1 MVMLKAAL
9 AFAAAVSACPLPSSI
24 AYSVEDDT
32 RKVKAIL
39 EVIDRDVSD
48 TSIYVDDV
56 VHMAQG
62 SRAITSKAELHKV
75 LAAEATYGRSQM
87 KHELV
92 TINSYPDMVLTQ
104 GRVKGEWHPADGAE
118 PTPFETN
125 NVITFRRLP
134 DGSLKVWQVIFNRV
148 ELSRYEAR

>member
-1 MVMLKAAL
+1 MLMMAL
-9 AFAAAVSACPLPSSI
+9 ALAVAVPDCAPRNSPG
-24 AYSVEDDT
+24 YSVESDT

-39 EVIDRDVSD
+39 KVIDRDVTD

-62 SRAITSKAELHKV
+62 SRAITNKAELRKT

-87 KHELV
+87 THELV
-92 TINSYPDMVLTQ
+92 TINSYPAMVLTR
-104 GRVKGEWHPADGAE
+104 GRVKGTWHPANGAE
-118 PTPFETN
+118 PVPFETN

-134 DGSLKVWQVIFNRV
+134 DGSLRVWQVIFNRV
-148 ELSRYEAR
+148 ELERYRQ